1 VELGTSGSNGL
12 WNRINIPRFQS
23 EQMFSE
29 EILAASVSIRATVT
43 MPSAGNNNQLKTLA
57 TGFAESVNP
66 KDNTSISENKYA
78 VPARSM
84 IAV

>member
-1 VELGTSGSNGL
+1 
-12 WNRINIPRFQS
+12 
-23 EQMFSE
+23 MFSE
-29 EILAASVSIRATVT
+29 EILVASVSIRATVT
-43 MPSAGNNNQLKTLA
+43 MSSAGNNNQLKTLA

-66 KDNTSISENKYA
+66 KDYTSISENKYA